1 MAGRGGGR
9 QGGGA
14 RRFDGGRGSKAPP
27 SRHLWIGNLF
37 HSITEDELTRHF
49 LNFGDLESVAFLP
62 GRSYAF
68 INFKREEDAVA
79 AMEALHGFPVAGNA
93 LRVEFTKADKSSVPL
108 REEDYSQ
115 RRESAVRGS
124 PLSQREFRPRQD
136 TPEQFHQE
144 KSSMGDKN
152 TEPSEVLWIGFPA
165 LLKVDEFILR
175 KSFAPFGEIEKITA
189 FPGRSY
195 AFVRFK
201 SIMSASR
208 AKAALQGKL
217 FGNPR
222 VHICFARSDTSSS
235 SSGKNSINDP
245 PSPHLKWNGR
255 SGSSE
260 NCRQDK
266 NFGSFTEDSSIRSPQ
281 YFSTLDSGG
290 YEPYSLKRKGNF
302 LTGENNTFEQ
312 RRPGEVSDLSLS
324 QDMYGYRGSPTRERY
339 AHLRENPQRF
349 PQTNPLYDEIWDLP
363 DDGHFF
369 HGAKKLKTESYIP
382 QKELPEYHMSVYEQ
396 EKHGFPRFTDFHQ
409 ADISNRNFEIPER
422 LNNPALP
429 PLDRGDPWKEHN
441 LQAGS
446 VDRKRY
452 TPESKKSLELWKW
465 EGTIAKGGTP
475 VCRARC
481 FPVGKVLDMILP
493 EFLDCT
499 ARTGLDMLSEH
510 YDQATSA
517 WVVFFAPGSD
527 ADIGYYNEFM
537 QYLGEKQRAA
547 VAKLD
552 DRTTLFLVPPSEFSE
567 KVLKVPG
574 KLSISGVV
582 LRIDQPSSSF
592 GSHHQKHERN
602 DTRLLSFTGDQ
613 PYSRLPAPSVSMP
626 PFTSLPDSSKSGV
639 SNPGSAHGVGNGYE
653 FYNENRHEYPPYE
666 ESPSFGPNWSV
677 HHPQSSVSVTRNRP
691 NQVSTNA
698 VDPALQEQPS
708 VMQRPPQEAFPTGGV
723 PHGKNSHFQ
732 DTQPSISLAEPHKAL
747 QPQQLAR
754 LASLLEQQRQSGTV
768 PNSSTGED
776 FRHRNA
782 VHETENLPRTYQKF
796 AQQNNQVTYVH
807 STSQPSVSLAEPLGP
822 EQLARLSS
830 LLEQQ
835 KQSGSILNRSA
846 GEEYRHR
853 NAVHETDNLPG
864 TYQKFVQQNSQVT
877 SEPSTSQFG
886 QAPEFQQPQQQ
897 VSHVPHTVQRDLQAG
912 DQGNQHQQNSNTNE
926 GGDGM
931 DRMQATL
938 QLAAALLQKIQQG
951 KGS

>member
-9 QGGGA
+9 DRLSGGT
-14 RRFDGGRGSKAPP
+14 RRFDGKGGSKAPP
-27 SRHLWIGNLF
+27 SRHLWIGNLS
-37 HSITEDELTRHF
+37 HSITEDDLTRHF
-49 LNFGDLESVAFLP
+49 LQFGDLESVAFQP

-68 INFKREEDAVA
+68 INFNREDDAIA
-79 AMEALHGFPVAGNA
+79 AMEALQGFPVAGNP
-93 LRVEFTKADKSSVPL
+93 LRVEFTKADKSSVPS

-115 RRESAVRGS
+115 QRSAVRGS
-124 PLSQREFRPRQD
+124 PLLQREFRARQD
-136 TPEQFHQE
+136 TPEQFYQE

-195 AFVRFK
+195 AFVRFR
-201 SIMSASR
+201 SVMSASR

-235 SSGKNSINDP
+235 NSGRNSINDT
-245 PSPHLKWNGR
+245 PSPRLKLNGR

-260 NCRQDK
+260 NFRQDR
-266 NFGSFTEDSSIRSPQ
+266 NFGSLTEDFSIRSPQ

-290 YEPYSLKRKGNF
+290 YEPYSIKRKGN
-302 LTGENNTFEQ
+302 LWTDENNTFEQ
-312 RRPGEVSDLSLS
+312 RRPGEVSDLELS
-324 QDMYGYRGSPTRERY
+324 QDMYGYRGSPTREKY
-339 AHLRENPQRF
+339 ARLHDYSQRF
-349 PQTNPLYDEIWDLP
+349 PQTNPPYEEPWDLP
-363 DDGHFF
+363 DDVHFF
-369 HGAKKLKTESYIP
+369 HEAKKLKTESYIP
-382 QKELPEYHMSVYEQ
+382 EKELPEYPMSVYEQ
-396 EKHGFPRFTDFHQ
+396 EKHGFPRLFTDFHQ
-409 ADISNRNFEIPER
+409 ADNSNRNFEADPFGYKQIPER
-422 LNNPALP
+422 PMNLALP
-429 PLDRGDPWKEHN
+429 PVERGDPWKESYGN

-446 VDRKRY
+446 QLLNSVDRKRF
-452 TPESKKSLELWKW
+452 TPEPKKSLELWKW

-481 FPVGKVLDMILP
+481 FPVGKVLDINLP

-499 ARTGLDMLSEH
+499 ARTGLDMLSKH

-537 QYLGEKQRAA
+537 HYLGEKQRAA

-574 KLSISGVV
+574 KVSISGVV
-582 LRIDQPSSSF
+582 LRLDQPSSNF
-592 GSHHQKHERN
+592 GSYHQQHERN
-602 DTRLLSFTGDQ
+602 DTRLLSFTGDP
-613 PYSRLPAPSVSMP
+613 PYSKLPTPSVSIP

-639 SNPGSAHGVGNGYE
+639 SNLSSLGNFSSIPPASFSGSAHGVGNGYE
-653 FYNENRHEYPPYE
+653 PYNENRHEYPLHK
-666 ESPSFGPNWSV
+666 ESPRLGPNWSS
-677 HHPQSSVSVTRNRP
+677 HHPQNSVSVTRNRP
-691 NQVSTNA
+691 NQVSNNA
-698 VDPALQEQPS
+698 VDPVLQEHPS
-708 VMQRPPQEAFPTGGV
+708 VMQRPLQEAIATGGMPRV
-723 PHGKNSHFQ
+723 QNSNFR
-732 DTQPSISLAEPHKAL
+732 DTQPPVSLPTPLAAL
-747 QPQQLAR
+747 QPEQLAQ
-754 LASLLEQQRQSGTV
+754 LASLLGQQRQSGSI
-768 PNSSTGED
+768 PNPSTGED
-776 FRHRNA
+776 FRLRNA

-796 AQQNNQVTYVH
+796 AQQNNQVT
-807 STSQPSVSLAEPLGP
+807 
-822 EQLARLSS
+822 
-830 LLEQQ
+830 
-835 KQSGSILNRSA
+835 
-846 GEEYRHR
+846 
-853 NAVHETDNLPG
+853 
-864 TYQKFVQQNSQVT
+864 

-886 QAPEFQQPQQQ
+886 QAQDLQQPQQQ
-897 VSHVPHTVQRDLQAG
+897 VSHMPQVVQRDVQAG
-912 DQGNQHQQNSNTNE
+912 GRGNQHLQNINTNE
-926 GGDGM
+926 GGET